1 MKAYVN
7 DLEVTIVPGMT
18 VRHALIAA
26 GLVHEIDEKGK
37 RVYDKY
43 GNEIGLG
50 GTLTEGSKIYVK

>member
-1 MKAYVN
+1 MKVYVN

-18 VRHALIAA
+18 VKHALIAA
-26 GLVHEIDEKGK
+26 GLVHEIEKGK

>member
-1 MKAYVN
+1 MIVYVN
-7 DLEVTIVPGMT
+7 NSEVSLVTGMT

-26 GLVHEIDEKGK
+26 GLVHEIEKGK

-50 GTLTEGSKIYVK
+50 GALMEGSKIYVR